1 MEDSKIKE
9 VALNI
14 VENAVDEISKS
25 IGWTLSVTVLEG
37 DDYDAIHSAIF
48 KKVVEIMNNRYNVKN
63 KVK

>member
-63 KVK
+63 KVI

>member
-1 MEDSKIKE
+1 MGDSKIKE

-63 KVK
+63 KVI

>member
-9 VALNI
+9 VALNL
-14 VENAVDEISKS
+14 VENTIDEISKS

-48 KKVVEIMNNRYNVKN
+48 KKVVEIMNNRYNIKN
-63 KVK
+63 K

>member
-14 VENAVDEISKS
+14 VENAVDEVSKS

-63 KVK
+63 KVI

>member
-63 KVK
+63 K

>member
-9 VALNI
+9 VALNL
-14 VENAVDEISKS
+14 VENTVDEISKS

-48 KKVVEIMNNRYNVKN
+48 KKVVEIMNNRYNIKN
-63 KVK
+63 K

>member
-1 MEDSKIKE
+1 MGDSKIKE

-14 VENAVDEISKS
+14 VENAVDEVSKS

-63 KVK
+63 KVI

>member
-1 MEDSKIKE
+1 MEDSKVKE

-63 KVK
+63 K